1 MATMQITVSDDEKK
15 RIDQLL
21 QDNSL
26 PIRSKDNKN
35 FDKKAII
42 TPTINDKGEL
52 VLPADVPED
61 VREWVENG

>member
-1 MATMQITVSDDEKK
+1 MTISSATKIFYSQS
-15 RIDQLL
+15 LH
-21 QDNSL
+21 DNGL
-26 PIRSKDNKN
+26 PFRTRVNKD
-35 FDKKAII
+35 FGKKAVI